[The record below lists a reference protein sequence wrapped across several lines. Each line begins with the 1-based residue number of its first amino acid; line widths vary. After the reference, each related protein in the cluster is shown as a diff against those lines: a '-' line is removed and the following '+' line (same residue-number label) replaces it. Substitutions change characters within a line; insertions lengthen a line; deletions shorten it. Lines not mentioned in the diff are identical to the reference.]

1 MLNLISESISF
12 HFFNVCVCVANDEH
26 LIIWKILAGHKFK
39 GLRENSDNEVKGR
52 NKFTTTLA
60 YRTLKKTTR
69 VMLFTLNHNTIPNGS
84 TH

>member
-12 HFFNVCVCVANDEH
+12 HFFNVCVCVANEH
-26 LIIWKILAGHKFK
+26 LIMWKVLAGHKFK
-39 GLRENSDNEVKGR
+39 GLCENSDNEVKDR

-69 VMLFTLNHNTIPNGS
+69 AMLFTLNHNTIPNGS

>member
-1 MLNLISESISF
+1 MFNLISESISF
-12 HFFNVCVCVANDEH
+12 HFFNVCVANDEH
-26 LIIWKILAGHKFK
+26 LIMWKILAGHKFK
-39 GLRENSDNEVKGR
+39 GLCENSDNEVKGR

-69 VMLFTLNHNTIPNGS
+69 AMLFTLNHNTIPNGS